1 MLALTTLSMCKGLF
15 MPLAAVLI
23 IIPMIVAI
31 ITVHRKNGLFPD
43 KGGIEYSLVLITI
56 ALGITLT
63 GSLSLD
69 ALYDMD
75 FLVCLMFSH

>member
-1 MLALTTLSMCKGLF
+1 M
-15 MPLAAVLI
+15 AAVLI

-31 ITVHRKNGLFPD
+31 ITVHRKNGLFSD

-69 ALYDMD
+69 AL
-75 FLVCLMFSH
+75 

>member
-1 MLALTTLSMCKGLF
+1 M
-15 MPLAAVLI
+15 AAVLI